1 MSPPGDAGARA
12 GEGSAPSP
20 SSRSANLNNDDARG
34 AAPDAATATDPMV
47 AEAEQSALTLLRREL
62 AASRRATERE
72 RLVAKRAC
80 EQLAAERAASAEREE
95 EFATLEARLEALT
108 EGRESAREEAFRRE
122 ASPSSPSDDD
132 DDARRAT
139 SPPAAAE
146 LFKTPHAAA
155 EEEEGSVARGVSPR
169 DALDPRAV
177 AAAEAL
183 LARADALEHEHARE
197 IAALNA
203 RVRALE
209 RALSSAEGAAAVAE
223 AAAAEALR
231 QSSRMEKKTLRR
243 REREEAEAEAAMRD
257 LKRRL
262 ERERERADAWK
273 ARAIAAESKAAKM
286 EAEEIRRRDSVAD
299 VAAGSNPAASA
310 ESAQTS
316 RPSRVTFEEKAQAAR
331 LAAQLA
337 TPSWESS
344 DATDRF
350 RPFSR
355 KLANGDRIRV
365 GRPSSAMRH
374 RPVSHR
380 GGATTPSARL
390 ATALAAP
397 MRGQGGDRAGARTG
411 GRPDVSESRD
421 AFRASLRRQGEA
433 LARLAAGREARRSEM
448 AALRDAVD
456 AMGIGPS

>member
-1 MSPPGDAGARA
+1 MSPPGDAGVRA

-34 AAPDAATATDPMV
+34 PAPDAATATDPMV

-95 EFATLEARLEALT
+95 EFATTEARLEALT

-122 ASPSSPSDDD
+122 VSPSSPSDDD

-155 EEEEGSVARGVSPR
+155 EEEEEEDLEEEGSVARGVSPR

-243 REREEAEAEAAMRD
+243 REREEAEAEAATRD

-273 ARAIAAESKAAKM
+273 ARAIAAETKAAKA
-286 EAEEIRRRDSVAD
+286 AERRRDSIAD
-299 VAAGSNPAASA
+299 SIAGSD
-310 ESAQTS
+310 SAQAS
-316 RPSRVTFEEKAQAAR
+316 RSRGMTFEEKAAAAR
-331 LAAQLA
+331 LAAA

-344 DATDRF
+344 DATDRG
-350 RPFSR
+350 PFSR
-355 KLANGDRIRV
+355 KLANGDRVRV
-365 GRPSSAMRH
+365 GSPSSAMSH
-374 RPVSHR
+374 IPPASHR
-380 GGATTPSARL
+380 RGSTAPSARL

-397 MRGQGGDRAGARTG
+397 MRGLRGGDRAGARHP
-411 GRPDVSESRD
+411 GRPDAGRERD
-421 AFRASLRRQGEA
+421 AFRASMRRQGEA
-433 LARLAAGREARRSEM
+433 LARLAASREARRSEM

>member
-1 MSPPGDAGARA
+1 MSPGDAGGAPA

-20 SSRSANLNNDDARG
+20 SSRPSANNDDAVSSV
-34 AAPDAATATDPMV
+34 APDGTIDPMV

-95 EFATLEARLEALT
+95 ELMTLEARLEALT

-122 ASPSSPSDDD
+122 ASPSSSPPDDD
-132 DDARRAT
+132 DEDDARRAT

-146 LFKTPHAAA
+146 LFKSPHAAA
-155 EEEEGSVARGVSPR
+155 DEEEEEEEDGEVFVASGVPPSRGR
-169 DALDPRAV
+169 GTLDPRAV

-209 RALSSAEGAAAVAE
+209 RALSSAEGAAAVAK

-231 QSSRMEKKTLRR
+231 QQSRMATHQTAAALRR
-243 REREEAEAEAAMRD
+243 REREEAEAEATISD

-273 ARAIAAESKAAKM
+273 ARAIAAESKAAKAAA
-286 EAEEIRRRDSVAD
+286 EAEQLCAQL
-299 VAAGSNPAASA
+299 ASA
-310 ESAQTS
+310 QLRADSARTSQT
-316 RPSRVTFEEKAQAAR
+316 SRVTFEEKVASSASFAADGGSER
-331 LAAQLA
+331 
-337 TPSWESS
+337 
-344 DATDRF
+344 RG
-350 RPFSR
+350 PFSR
-355 KLANGDRIRV
+355 KLANGRRVRV
-365 GRPSSAMRH
+365 GSPSSTTPGDAGRMRLGSLG
-374 RPVSHR
+374 RST
-380 GGATTPSARL
+380 AAPSARL
-390 ATALAAP
+390 AIALAA
-397 MRGQGGDRAGARTG
+397 RGGKG
-411 GRPDVSESRD
+411 GRLDVSESRD

-433 LARLAAGREARRSEM
+433 LARLAAGRVARRAEM

-456 AMGIGPS
+456 AMGVT